1 MSATR
6 DAKLGNARSQLYLL
20 SPPLFRNLLRCFRGT
35 TNSMNEQR
43 FFIFFIEFSLHEKT
57 VEKKMTSRKRK
68 TMASS
73 SARKGPVI
81 DFRGCNA
88 RACGENEICGQVKV
102 CQTCTNNW
110 IPLLESWTQV
120 KNLDEQKGLRMLTDL
135 ENARLHKNF
144 AGENPCIRLS
154 RLAKEA
160 QGGQTCGFDICGEN
174 DVCLPRMCHKCSEH
188 VSSRLLGALFEQK
201 YGKTWWEWI
210 STKQTRQDR
219 LKKSTKTRP
228 ESYLAE
234 WNELSQP
241 EYFREEKKKGG
252 VVQVRVPPPCS
263 SLAML
268 SGWTYRRPE
277 TRLARTPSYSY
288 RWEANSCYCDSV
300 AMAFLQPNEWI
311 DAQLDAFPQRLRDLS
326 PQALTFLCS
335 QETPK
340 VRLQN
345 IYQSVLDARNWIRRM
360 GVPPTS
366 NSVWNIRKLM
376 GACEGKSAS
385 SQTEDVTFFLGRLA
399 KFLLFDDA
407 SVEVQHTVESFLDQE
422 HKVRIGRAHTSV
434 NYHSFIWPAL
444 QNPDG
449 IHSLATL
456 VNQGQISEARYQ
468 DTFRMESEKILR
480 APYIVFEVQR
490 GVMQTVS
497 SKRPTWIPIPGSGI
511 AIIPEQKF
519 ALGPTGAILELNAII
534 ARVGHPRKVQRHFVC
549 YFRRNRSWFYYED
562 LKPGPMEEMDYTLM
576 VSNILLSGTLYFY
589 SRI

>member
-1 MSATR
+1 MLPSDLFVFSSEGKVLSCNANMWFQYDRRMDVKYAVTIVPHGTVAKWLRFMMLIDLVDFQAVVTLKHSGTWYEASCLIRYTNPCCVQMAWCEITHGISPNSYSFSFREKGWSLSKNSANTRFIKQSGKFVLSATR

-210 STKQTRQDR
+210 STKQLDR
-219 LKKSTKTRP
+219 
-228 ESYLAE
+228 
-234 WNELSQP
+234 
-241 EYFREEKKKGG
+241 
-252 VVQVRVPPPCS
+252 
-263 SLAML
+263 
-268 SGWTYRRPE
+268 
-277 TRLARTPSYSY
+277 
-288 RWEANSCYCDSV
+288 
-300 AMAFLQPNEWI
+300 I
-311 DAQLDAFPQRLRDLS
+311 D
-326 PQALTFLCS
+326 
-335 QETPK
+335 
-340 VRLQN
+340 
-345 IYQSVLDARNWIRRM
+345 
-360 GVPPTS
+360 
-366 NSVWNIRKLM
+366 
-376 GACEGKSAS
+376 
-385 SQTEDVTFFLGRLA
+385 
-399 KFLLFDDA
+399 
-407 SVEVQHTVESFLDQE
+407 
-422 HKVRIGRAHTSV
+422 
-434 NYHSFIWPAL
+434 
-444 QNPDG
+444 
-449 IHSLATL
+449 
-456 VNQGQISEARYQ
+456 
-468 DTFRMESEKILR
+468 
-480 APYIVFEVQR
+480 
-490 GVMQTVS
+490 
-497 SKRPTWIPIPGSGI
+497 
-511 AIIPEQKF
+511 
-519 ALGPTGAILELNAII
+519 
-534 ARVGHPRKVQRHFVC
+534 
-549 YFRRNRSWFYYED
+549 
-562 LKPGPMEEMDYTLM
+562 
-576 VSNILLSGTLYFY
+576 
-589 SRI
+589 